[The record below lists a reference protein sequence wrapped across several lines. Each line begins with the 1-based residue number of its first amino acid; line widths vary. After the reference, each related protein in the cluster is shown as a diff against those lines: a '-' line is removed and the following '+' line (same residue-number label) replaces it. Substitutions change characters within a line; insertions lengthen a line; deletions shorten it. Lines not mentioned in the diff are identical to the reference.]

1 VQPATTYAA
10 VEVHE
15 DEKVAIAAEPYDTK
29 EKESI
34 FKVDYLSHG
43 VMPVRLIVTNNGD
56 RPISLRDARILFLT
70 AEGEKIQ
77 AAEPEDVER
86 LMTQKERQGSKIP
99 MPGPIP
105 SIKLKPKASNQEIE
119 QDFNTFEYQALVVE
133 AHTTRAGFLFYDVS
147 QLDHPLKGAK
157 LHLHKLRT
165 PTARNYSTSRFPS
178 TSTSSRNRT
187 RCTSDIACDM
197 ILSRGSPLRIRKSY
211 ENQQL
216 CLAPSA
222 HFARS
227 GAQYCRIRGVSL
239 NQLINTAVA
248 QMIAAHST
256 SNYISIRAKRANLPR
271 TLEILSRAG
280 AGNPPIEGDE
290 LPESWK
296 DRSATRNK

>member
-1 VQPATTYAA
+1 MRALPLSLFWLALPAMASDHSAPAVQPATTYAA

-43 VMPVRLIVTNNGD
+43 VMPIRLIVTNNGD

-157 LHLHKLRT
+157 LHLHKLRDADGKELFYFEI
-165 PTARNYSTSRFPS
+165 PFDKY
-178 TSTSSRNRT
+178 
-187 RCTSDIACDM
+187 I
-197 ILSRGSPLRIRKSY
+197 KSKS
-211 ENQQL
+211 NQM
-216 CLAPSA
+216 
-222 HFARS
+222 
-227 GAQYCRIRGVSL
+227 Y
-239 NQLINTAVA
+239 
-248 QMIAAHST
+248 
-256 SNYISIRAKRANLPR
+256 
-271 TLEILSRAG
+271 
-280 AGNPPIEGDE
+280 
-290 LPESWK
+290 
-296 DRSATRNK
+296 